1 MNIKTLSTIT
11 ALSMSLFALASPVA
25 AQTRVVKSIYRS
37 DDGGVLYVRIVGD
50 TVYGFGEHPGK
61 KYAYV
66 LSGTKNGD
74 RVNAKF
80 WDIPKGTRTEYGAI
94 ELQVSQAGARLVRKS
109 ASKIGIDTWQEIAP
123 NGISWP
129 GREAAGFQKTG
140 VGDLDGVFV
149 DETATRH
156 YVRELNG
163 DVVWVAE
170 TAAQPGERPAWISVF
185 VGKRK
190 PTNGFS
196 GNFADVP
203 KGMTSA
209 KGTFGAALIGNQR
222 RLALQQI
229 GT

>member
-123 NGISWP
+123 DGISGP
-129 GREAAGFQKTG
+129 RKAAAGFHKTG
-140 VGDLDGVFV
+140 RFPPRPGNS
-149 DETATRH
+149 
-156 YVRELNG
+156 VRRYFL
-163 DVVWVAE
+163 
-170 TAAQPGERPAWISVF
+170 
-185 VGKRK
+185 
-190 PTNGFS
+190 
-196 GNFADVP
+196 
-203 KGMTSA
+203 
-209 KGTFGAALIGNQR
+209 
-222 RLALQQI
+222 
-229 GT
+229 